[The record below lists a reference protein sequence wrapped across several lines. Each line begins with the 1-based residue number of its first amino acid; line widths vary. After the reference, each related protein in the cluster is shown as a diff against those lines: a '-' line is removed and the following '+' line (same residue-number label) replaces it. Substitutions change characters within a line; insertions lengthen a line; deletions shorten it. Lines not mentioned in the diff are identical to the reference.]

1 MKMGTPQQPGS
12 RNCVQCGRSIPM
24 EANVCQYCGHD
35 YRIQAGPPA
44 KKKTALPLVGGI
56 LILVGGLLALLA
68 GIGLVAGVGAFDSVM
83 LVDVEGV
90 GMLEDILTACGVI
103 FLILGLIG
111 ILGGVFALMRK
122 HFGLAILGGVFAL
135 AGWFLPALI
144 GLILVGMSKDE
155 FE

>member
-1 MKMGTPQQPGS
+1 
-12 RNCVQCGRSIPM
+12 M

-56 LILVGGLLALLA
+56 MILVGGVIALLA
-68 GIGLVAGVGAFDSVM
+68 GIGLMGTGGAFDAFM
-83 LVDVEGV
+83 IIDVQGV
-90 GMLEDILTACGVI
+90 NMFEDILTACGVI
-103 FLILGLIG
+103 FIILGLVAV
-111 ILGGVFALMRK
+111 LGGIFALMRK

-135 AGWFLPALI
+135 IAGLFIPGLI